1 MVRNLTSENPDPIDV
16 AVGARI
22 RTLRR
27 GMALSQKAL
36 ASALG
41 VTFQQVQKYEKGTN
55 RVSASMLVR
64 AGARLETT
72 VAFLV
77 GEAVSEKSSPIVGV
91 VLDTPGAIE
100 LLAFYSAIEETE
112 ARRALV
118 EVAEALARAQTRKA
132 WVRRGRREHQ
142 H

>member
-1 MVRNLTSENPDPIDV
+1 MIKSLTNWNPDPIDI
-16 AVGARI
+16 AVGGRI

-41 VTFQQVQKYEKGTN
+41 ITFQQVQKYEKGSN

-64 AGARLETT
+64 AAARLETT

-77 GEAVSEKSSPIVGV
+77 GEAISEESSPIVGV
-91 VLDTPGAIE
+91 VLDTPGAVE
-100 LLAFYSAIEETE
+100 LLAVYAAIEEAH
-112 ARRALV
+112 ARKALV
-118 EVAEALARAQTRKA
+118 EVAEALARTHNREA
-132 WVRRGRREHQ
+132 WVRR
-142 H
+142 